1 MTLGILEEI
10 FVLPGF
16 ILALLV
22 QGNILRLTVIKVTLW
37 ATLDEVL
44 PLSCFQ
50 LRVSK
55 ATVYQFESI
64 HLMTTSQGITQ
75 LK

>member
-55 ATVYQFESI
+55 ATLFIYTDLNLFI
-64 HLMTTSQGITQ
+64 
-75 LK
+75 